1 MDRCKYNSPKY
12 IRLRN
17 SLLESTMLLIYKMA
31 EMFADKS
38 RHLDRQDIIQQATL
52 ETLLLLDGWKPQRA
66 KLHTYLWQRLYNKMC
81 DYVRETKYQVRIS
94 KSAMRKHKGSIKEIS
109 FSGDWCEYVDTGDS
123 TSILNLD
130 TLFYIE
136 EKNSILKNIL
146 LTEKQIE
153 ALATMASGK
162 KIESPRERKRLSNH
176 CSTVKRKVKEYKKQ
190 KESEL

>member
-1 MDRCKYNSPKY
+1 M
-12 IRLRN
+12 
-17 SLLESTMLLIYKMA
+17 T
-31 EMFADKS
+31 
-38 RHLDRQDIIQQATL
+38 
-52 ETLLLLDGWKPQRA
+52 
-66 KLHTYLWQRLYNKMC
+66 
-81 DYVRETKYQVRIS
+81 IS
-94 KSAMRKHKGSIKEIS
+94 KSAMRKLKNGVKEIS
-109 FSGDWCEYVDTGDS
+109 MGGDSTEYIDTGDS

-176 CSTVKRKVKEYKKQ
+176 CSTVKRKVKEYIEK